1 MVMKTLLLTS
11 PQGKPDA
18 REFDDLASGSQSDWK
33 VESAPASA
41 LAKWREIAD
50 VTLVEVG
57 KTSRPGTLKAMLPDL
72 AAIQKRGGNRS
83 FVVFSFKRRLKE
95 TESQL
100 RGSMKA
106 IRQALSNFPNPDRVE
121 VTFAQN
127 APDMAAVLDVV
138 GAKLDLGSRDGGMIQ
153 IERPRP
159 SPLDQIKE
167 VLAASKGLRVTNGN
181 LSAEAVSRLYGIS
194 LSQLA
199 GWLGRSRQALTK
211 TPDAESLQGELGW
224 FERIARLRM
233 LLADDAEFRK
243 WLRMPNPQLD
253 GEKPLRWLEQKRWQD
268 VAGLVEDLLTGAPA

>member
-1 MVMKTLLLTS
+1 MKTLLLTS

-18 REFDDLASGSQSDWK
+18 SEFDDLASGPQPDWK

-41 LAKWREIAD
+41 LAKWRETPD

-57 KTSRPGTLKAMLPDL
+57 KASRPGTLKAMLPAL
-72 AAIQKRGGNRS
+72 AAIQKRSGNRS
-83 FVVFSFKRRLKE
+83 FVVFSFKRRPKE

-100 RGSMKA
+100 RGSMKT

-127 APDMAAVLDVV
+127 APDMAAVLEVV
-138 GAKLDLGSRDGGMIQ
+138 GAKLDLGREDGDETPT
-153 IERPRP
+153 ERPRP
-159 SPLDQIKE
+159 SPLDEMKE
-167 VLAASKGLRVTNGN
+167 VLAASKDLRVANGN
-181 LSAEAVSRLYGIS
+181 LSAEGVSKLYGIS

-224 FERIARLRM
+224 FERIARLRIM
-233 LLADDAEFRK
+233 LADDAEFRK
-243 WLRMPNPQLD
+243 WLRMPNRQLD

-268 VAGLVEDLLTGAPA
+268 MADLVEDLLTGAPA